1 MFFQIVS
8 HTPVWIWGL
17 LLALFALGLKQS
29 RRATL
34 SLKRVIILPVVMT
47 VLSVLGTLSAFGT
60 APTLLLVWALTAI
73 AMGSVVLQQPI
84 PAGTRYDAATDS
96 FDVPGSWLPLALMMG
111 IFATKYA
118 VGISLAMHLAFV
130 HEAAFVMGICALYGA
145 FSGVFIGRA
154 VRLCRL
160 AWVPGK
166 AVGLSA

>member
-17 LLALFALGLKQS
+17 LALLLALGLKQS

-47 VLSVLGTLSAFGT
+47 GLSILGTISAFGT
-60 APTLLLVWALTAI
+60 APTGLLIWALAAI
-73 AMGSVVLQQPI
+73 ATGCVVWQRPP
-84 PAGTRYDAATDS
+84 PAGTRYDAASES
-96 FDVPGSWLPLALMMG
+96 FVVPGSWLPLALMMG

-130 HEAAFVMGICALYGA
+130 QEAAFVMGTCALYGA

-154 VRLCRL
+154 ARLCGL
-160 AWVPGK
+160 AWAPGK
-166 AVGLSA
+166 AVGLTA

>member
-8 HTPVWIWGL
+8 HTPVWVWAL
-17 LLALFALGLKQS
+17 LIALFALGLKQS

-47 VLSVLGTLSAFGT
+47 GLSVFGTISAFGT
-60 APTLLLVWALTAI
+60 ASTGLLVWALVAI
-73 AMGSVVLQQPI
+73 AVGSLVWQQPT
-84 PAGTRYDAATDS
+84 PAGTRFDAATDS
-96 FDVPGSWLPLALMMG
+96 FNVPGSWLPLALMMG
-111 IFATKYA
+111 IFVTKYA

-130 HEAAFVMGICALYGA
+130 REVAFVMGTCALYGA

-154 VRLCRL
+154 ARLCRL

-166 AVGLSA
+166 VVRLSA